1 MNQNLKTLSLVKYVD
16 YSVIKYENGKPIGEI
31 LTQSNKVHFEYI
43 DKSITEN
50 EVISK
55 YIKQMRSNCIAD
67 VIVFEIYQMQVEENS
82 YNLML
87 NMFNRN
93 KSTTIREYFKENL
106 FTENSSVL
114 HMGTFTYIQGNLISN
129 NNSLVC

>member
-1 MNQNLKTLSLVKYVD
+1 
-16 YSVIKYENGKPIGEI
+16 
-31 LTQSNKVHFEYI
+31 
-43 DKSITEN
+43 
-50 EVISK
+50 
-55 YIKQMRSNCIAD
+55 MRSNCIAD